1 MNEEI
6 YEQLLSEIES
16 GCRYIEMLGM
26 PGSGKT
32 HSSADFAEN
41 AGARYRIKLIGC
53 EAMPLSRRIIH
64 KALTIL
70 LNPGTALSVI
80 CKITAQK
87 NIQWVSFRARLSVTL
102 NAAYVMCVAKA
113 ETANTSKQNGG
124 TLVSDQGVAQ
134 ALWALSVNSKC
145 DHPESYNL
153 LVADLLKQ
161 LVRTV
166 GRIVIVNIQS
176 NEEVV
181 SSRLKQRRERRD
193 QQTHLG
199 KQLSLDWKAKCEANE
214 RVVEAALNTP
224 GITLVE
230 LIPARDALQNS

>member
-6 YEQLLSEIES
+6 YEQLISEIEG
-16 GCRYIEMLGM
+16 GCRYIEMLGI

-32 HSSADFAEN
+32 HSSAGFAKD

-53 EAMPLSRRIIH
+53 EAVPLSRRIIH
-64 KALTIL
+64 KALAIL

-80 CKITAQK
+80 CKITVQK
-87 NIQWVSFRARLSVTL
+87 NIQWISYRARISVTL

-113 ETANTSKQNGG
+113 EAANISKQKGG

-161 LVRTV
+161 LVKIV
-166 GRIVIVNIQS
+166 GRIVIVNVHS
-176 NEEVV
+176 KEEVV
-181 SSRLKQRRERRD
+181 SSRLKQRREMRD
-193 QQTHLG
+193 QHTHSG
-199 KQLSLDWKAKCEANE
+199 KQLSLNWKAKCEANE

-224 GITLVE
+224 GITLME
-230 LIPARDALQNS
+230 THPC